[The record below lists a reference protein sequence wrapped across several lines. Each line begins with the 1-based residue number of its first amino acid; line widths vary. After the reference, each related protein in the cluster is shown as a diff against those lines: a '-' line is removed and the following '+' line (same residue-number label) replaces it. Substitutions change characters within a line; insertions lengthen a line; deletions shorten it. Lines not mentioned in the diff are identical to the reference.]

1 MNAKNHTKKW
11 GKNDKKKDKWGKCGE
26 FWANKK
32 ANKVTNT
39 MLAFFYC
46 TQSRGRT
53 GTGCPTGV

>member
-1 MNAKNHTKKW
+1 MNNMNAKNHTKKW

-39 MLAFFYC
+39 MLAFF
-46 TQSRGRT
+46 TVPRAET
-53 GTGCPTGV
+53 